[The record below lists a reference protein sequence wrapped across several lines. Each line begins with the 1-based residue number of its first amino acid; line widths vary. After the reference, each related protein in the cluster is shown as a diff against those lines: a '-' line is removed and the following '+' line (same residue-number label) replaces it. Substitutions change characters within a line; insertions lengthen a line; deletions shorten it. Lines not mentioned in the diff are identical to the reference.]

1 MKNILKSIALVAITI
16 FIISCKKDEGKLPNI
31 AFKTG
36 GSYTNADVT
45 LAGNSAV
52 TIGIDASKAEKKDVL
67 KKFNISKS
75 VNGATNVTVL
85 DKELSGA
92 DADAYTYD
100 YATTLDT
107 IKGQTNKYTF
117 TVTNRDGLTNQVA
130 VTVTVK

>member
-1 MKNILKSIALVAITI
+1 MKNILKSIVLFLATVL
-16 FIISCKKDEGKLPNI
+16 IISCKKDEGKLPNI

-45 LAGNSAV
+45 LVGKSAV

-75 VNGATNVTVL
+75 VNGAANVTVL
-85 DKELSGA
+85 DKDLSGA
-92 DADAYTYD
+92 DADAYAYD
-100 YATTLDT
+100 YTTTLDT
-107 IKGQTNKYTF
+107 TRGQTNKYTF